1 MKAAK
6 KSDIFVRLLRSR
18 TLSLALLPMSD
29 KFAGGPSFKD
39 QEEGSF
45 RRAILG
51 LIPWRSFGALRCLPQ
66 SLQLERKMTGQ
77 TRPFA
82 LAFFS
87 FVTMALLATP
97 VPAWAQVTVIAVP
110 PGGDLQG
117 AINRAAAIVN
127 GPTPTDVLIE
137 VAPGTYVPTAFPGFE
152 VSGINSLQ
160 FTVTLQSDQGPAATV
175 IDASNVANNGI
186 RGFGT
191 RNFVVDGFTIRNRIP
206 DQTNFV
212 GRGILMRNATGITVQ
227 HCHFDTTG
235 QGTQFPITDPTFSS
249 HISVVNNTG
258 IVGQGTDVSAPGFV
272 EAQAA
277 SVVLSF
283 PLGASETG
291 ESRFV
296 VADNVFR
303 CTASCVRYINQAL
316 DANGNIVAVFSNGS
330 LVMTGNDVSSSFV
343 AGFNIIGG
351 HAHVISGNRI
361 HDGNTGGFFQGA
373 VSGVIENNV
382 IFNNAEHALIADD
395 APIPQE
401 FPGEDRVIRHNTIVN
416 NSGTGIVYIGSIA
429 TQAFLPNVYNNIIAF
444 NDAGGVSSVVQTA
457 STFAFIPVSFNLAKN
472 DNYGNTLRNFSASF
486 SNFNYIGISNPGA
499 AAPDYS
505 GVINTGL
512 DLSVVP
518 GFNAPQFQD
527 FSLMPHSMLVNAGV
541 TSRPTPFQ
549 DLAGHLRDA
558 QPDIGAFEV
567 VPTPVINVRS
577 NPLRKGPK
585 DQ

>member
-1 MKAAK
+1 MR
-6 KSDIFVRLLRSR
+6 I
-18 TLSLALLPMSD
+18 
-29 KFAGGPSFKD
+29 
-39 QEEGSF
+39 
-45 RRAILG
+45 
-51 LIPWRSFGALRCLPQ
+51 
-66 SLQLERKMTGQ
+66 
-77 TRPFA
+77 FA
-82 LAFFS
+82 LALFS
-87 FVTMALLATP
+87 FMTMVLLVTPM
-97 VPAWAQVTVIAVP
+97 PAQAQVTVIQVP
-110 PGGDLQG
+110 SSGDLQG
-117 AINRAAAIVN
+117 AINQAAAIVN

-137 VAPGTYVPTAFPGFE
+137 VAPGTYVPAIFPGFE
-152 VSGINSLQ
+152 VSGINNPL
-160 FTVTLQSDQGPAATV
+160 FTVTLQAEKGPAVTI

-191 RNFVVDGFTIRNRIP
+191 RNLVVDGFTIRNRIP
-206 DQTNFV
+206 DQTNFL
-212 GRGILMRNATGITVQ
+212 GRGIFMRNATGITVQ
-227 HCHFDTTG
+227 HCHFDTTF
-235 QGTQFPITDPTFSS
+235 QGTIFQITDPTFSS
-249 HISVVNNTG
+249 HAAVVNNTG
-258 IVGQGTDVSAPGFV
+258 LVGQGTDAHAPGFV

-277 SVVLSF
+277 SMTF
-283 PLGASETG
+283 PFSLGTSEIS

-303 CTASCVRYINQAL
+303 CTASCVRYINEAL
-316 DANGNIVAVFSNGS
+316 DANGNSVAVFSNGS

-343 AGFNIIGG
+343 AGFNIVGG

-416 NSGTGIVYIGSIA
+416 NSGTGIVYIDNFGTS
-429 TQAFLPNVYNNIIAF
+429 FLPNVYNNIIAF
-444 NDAGGVSSVVQTA
+444 NDAGGVSAVVQTA
-457 STFAFIPVSFNLAKN
+457 TTFAFIPVSFNLSKN
-472 DNYGNTLRNFSASF
+472 DNYGNTLRNFGASF

-518 GFNAPQFQD
+518 GFNAPQFED
-527 FSLMPHSMLVNAGV
+527 FSLMPHSMLVNAGI

-549 DLAGHLRDA
+549 DFAGHLRDA
-558 QPDIGAFEV
+558 QPDLGAFEV

-577 NPLRKGPK
+577 NPLSRGPK